1 MNERIGMVLILTAV
15 SMMVIGAVLIAAVG
29 ALVGGIVILVGL
41 FDLMIGIAF
50 RSGALRSR

>member
-15 SMMVIGAVLIAAVG
+15 STIVIGAVLLAVVS

-50 RSGALRSR
+50 RSGALGGD

>member
-15 SMMVIGAVLIAAVG
+15 ATMVIGAVLIAAVG

-50 RSGALRSR
+50 RSGTLGSG